1 LRGKKTKGQM
11 SVPIMS
17 HYNYELRQSAEEGGG
32 GRGKMKMGGVGSDP
46 ERNKNGGGIEW
57 SSQGG

>member
-1 LRGKKTKGQM
+1 M

-17 HYNYELRQSAEEGGG
+17 HYNYELRQSTEEGGG
-32 GRGKMKMGGVGSDP
+32 GRGKVKMGGVGSDP

-57 SSQGG
+57 SSQVG